1 MEPLQKLMQTLCEI
15 WVEEDIKL
23 GKIKHE
29 KSEDTKENGDKKQ
42 NEQFHEAA

>member
-23 GKIKHE
+23 GKIKYE
-29 KSEDTKENGDKKQ
+29 KSENNKESDDRERS
-42 NEQFHEAA
+42 EQFHEAA